1 MKYNTTKL
9 LSPLLLVILV
19 GLNACSQNP
28 ATSKPDNYSA
38 IKFSPQSKHDSE
50 HDKKI
55 SVLDLKAI
63 QPLDS
68 LSNKLGQYRVIFVG
82 ESHNDYGHHLNQLAI
97 IKKTHQKWGGDLS
110 IGLEMI
116 QQPFQKGL
124 DDYIAGS
131 INERQMLRK
140 VQWYKRW
147 KYDFRLYRP
156 IFDYA
161 KANKIPLIALNI
173 PHEVTKRVSKNG
185 IKGLSQK
192 DRVLL
197 PKTLDRFN
205 KDYEARLKSVYSMHS
220 HGVKNNSKAFENFYD
235 AQLAWDEGMA
245 FAASK
250 YLKKHPKRKMV
261 VIAGSGH
268 VINREGI
275 PDRLDRQLGQQMGKH
290 SAVILSKSSVENMS
304 SKGEQPSSKN
314 ADYLLYSPDA
324 TLPPA
329 GLFGIT
335 MGDTDKGVKVGTV
348 IEKGAAAKAGIK
360 VNDVIVALNNQ
371 TIKETSDVSLW
382 RLDKMPDDKATVK
395 ILRNNKTLIKTL
407 VLGKP
412 MNHGALD
419 FSRIHK
425 K

>member
-1 MKYNTTKL
+1 MKYNTAKPTISL
-9 LSPLLLVILV
+9 LNVPLLLLLLL
-19 GLNACSQNP
+19 GLSACSQNP
-28 ATSKPDNYSA
+28 AMNKASTVSS
-38 IKFSPQSKHDSE
+38 QSD
-50 HDKKI
+50 HDKQI
-55 SVLDLKAI
+55 SILDLNAI

-82 ESHNDYGHHLNQLAI
+82 ESHNDYGHHLNQLSV

-116 QQPFQKGL
+116 QQPFQSAL
-124 DDYIAGS
+124 DDYIAGR

-140 VQWYKRW
+140 VEWYKRW

-161 KANKIPLIALNI
+161 KTNKIPLIALNI
-173 PHEVTKRVSKNG
+173 PYKVTKRVSKVG

-192 DRVLL
+192 DRALL
-197 PKTLDRFN
+197 PKTLDRSN
-205 KDYEARLKSVYSMHS
+205 KNYEVRLKAVYSMHS
-220 HGVKNNSKAFENFYD
+220 HGVNNNSKAFENFYD

-275 PDRLDRQLGQQMGKH
+275 PSRLDRHLGQQMGKH
-290 SAVILSKSSVENMS
+290 STVILSRSSIDENPTA
-304 SKGEQPSSKN
+304 EN

-324 TLPPA
+324 KLPPA
-329 GLFGIT
+329 GLVGIT
-335 MGDTDKGVKVGTV
+335 MGDTKQGVKVGSV
-348 IEKGAAAKAGIK
+348 IAKGAAEKAGIK
-360 VNDVIVALNNQ
+360 ANDVIVVIDKQAV
-371 TIKETSDVSLW
+371 KETSDVSLW
-382 RLDKMPDDKATVK
+382 RLDKKPGDKATVK
-395 ILRNNKTLIKTL
+395 LRRNNKVLIKTL

-412 MNHGALD
+412 MKHGAFDL
-419 FSRIHK
+419 SRIHK

>member
-1 MKYNTTKL
+1 MNKSST
-9 LSPLLLVILV
+9 V
-19 GLNACSQNP
+19 
-28 ATSKPDNYSA
+28 
-38 IKFSPQSKHDSE
+38 SPQSD
-50 HDKKI
+50 HDKQI
-55 SVLDLKAI
+55 NILDLKAI

-68 LSNKLGQYRVIFVG
+68 LSNQLGKYRVIFVG
-82 ESHNDYGHHLNQLAI
+82 ESHTDYGHHLNQLAV

-116 QQPFQKGL
+116 QQPFQSAL
-124 DDYIAGS
+124 DDYIAGR

-140 VQWYKRW
+140 VEWYKRW

-173 PHEVTKRVSKNG
+173 PHEVTKRVSKSS

-192 DRVLL
+192 DRALL
-197 PKTLDRFN
+197 PKILDRSN
-205 KDYEARLKSVYSMHS
+205 KNYAARLKSVYSMHS
-220 HGVKNNSKAFENFYD
+220 HGVKNNSKDFENFYD

-245 FAASK
+245 FSASK
-250 YLKKHPKRKMV
+250 YLKKHPKQKMV

-268 VINREGI
+268 LINREGI
-275 PDRLDRQLGQQMGKH
+275 PSRLDRQLGKNSM
-290 SAVILSKSSVENMS
+290 VILNRSNISDN
-304 SKGEQPSSKN
+304 PSPEN
-314 ADYLLYSPDA
+314 ADYLLFSQDA
-324 TLPPA
+324 KLPPA
-329 GLFGIT
+329 GLIGIT
-335 MGDTDKGVKVGTV
+335 MGDTKQGVKVGSV
-348 IEKGAAAKAGIK
+348 IAKGAAARAGIK
-360 VNDVIVALNNQ
+360 SNDMIVAINNE

-382 RLDKMPDDKATVK
+382 RLDKKPGDKATMK
-395 ILRNNKTLIKTL
+395 LIRNNKVLIKTL

-412 MNHGALD
+412 MKHGTFD